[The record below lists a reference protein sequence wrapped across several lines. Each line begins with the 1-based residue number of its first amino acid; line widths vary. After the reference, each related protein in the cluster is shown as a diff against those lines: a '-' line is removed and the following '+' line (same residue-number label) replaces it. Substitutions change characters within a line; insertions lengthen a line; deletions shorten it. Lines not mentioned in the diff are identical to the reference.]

1 MSDVSHPEPATPGQ
15 PGRCQVWALVSLCLG
30 YPDETLVGARAQLAA
45 AADALPDG
53 QARRC
58 LKRFTDWFADV
69 PESELTVQYVRTFD
83 MRRDTTLN
91 LTYHSHGETRR
102 RGLALLELK
111 RRLRACGMVPEDGEL
126 PDHLPLL
133 LEVAAV
139 EPEHGAEILR
149 LVRPGIE
156 MLRRGLGESPYGYLV
171 DALVVTL
178 GPADTTTSAVVDELV
193 VLGPPVEEV
202 GTEPPAQS
210 CPGPPTEPLPF
221 PSTRSGPGPDDRGPS
236 ALAPSGLPP
245 LGVTALDR
253 PPLSVP
259 VALPV
264 GGAAPFRPLGLDLSG
279 QPGPAVPSSTFPLEV
294 RSAPGGTR

>member
-1 MSDVSHPEPATPGQ
+1 M
-15 PGRCQVWALVSLCLG
+15 WALVSLCLG
-30 YPDETLVGARAQLAA
+30 YPDETLVAARAQLASA
-45 AADALPDG
+45 VDTLPDG
-53 QARRC
+53 RAREH
-58 LKRFTDWFADV
+58 LTQFTDWFAVV
-69 PESELTVQYVRTFD
+69 PEEDLTVQYVRTFD
-83 MRRDTTLN
+83 MRRDTSLN

-156 MLRRGLGESPYGYLV
+156 MLRRGLADSPYGHLV

-193 VLGPPVEEV
+193 VLGPPAEEV
-202 GTEPPAQS
+202 GTEPTAS
-210 CPGPPTEPLPF
+210 CPGPPSEPLPF
-221 PSTRSGPGPDDRGPS
+221 PYPRSMRPDPGGDAGPGPLGQ
-236 ALAPSGLPP
+236 APLTV
-245 LGVTALDR
+245 VTSSR

-259 VALPV
+259 AA
-264 GGAAPFRPLGLDLSG
+264 GAACRSLGLSDPSVSS
-279 QPGPAVPSSTFPLEV
+279 PTFVPEV
-294 RSAPGGTR
+294 RSALGGTR